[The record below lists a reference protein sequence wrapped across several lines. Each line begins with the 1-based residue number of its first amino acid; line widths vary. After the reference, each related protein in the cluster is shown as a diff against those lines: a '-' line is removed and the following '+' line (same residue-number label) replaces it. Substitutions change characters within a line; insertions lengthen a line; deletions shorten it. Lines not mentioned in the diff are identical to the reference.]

1 MLAYPS
7 ISQDPILSQFEKH
20 RWENR
25 AVPLEHIQV
34 CLFLV
39 FPRNL
44 RMLIGPFTLRG
55 ARRISKAGGDRSGHF
70 DTSTESS
77 NCQSART
84 AAKLIVSRT
93 GCWLSKVLLPTA
105 ICKRS
110 GTQKRHSA
118 CSEASS
124 AIPEQAT
131 STSPPTKAGIK
142 HQPSLLSVS
151 NKMDIQTSVQKKRYS
166 NQNITHETCEISH
179 ICAHS
184 GIKCNEYTAKDCSSL
199 RATKLFSP
207 QAGESRALAPSSIVS
222 RLAMGRLPASK
233 PCPFE
238 MQISSR

>member
-25 AVPLEHIQV
+25 TVPLEHIQV

-118 CSEASS
+118 CFEASS

-131 STSPPTKAGIK
+131 YTFPPTKAGIK
-142 HQPSLLSVS
+142 HQLSLLSVS
-151 NKMDIQTSVQKKRYS
+151 NKMDIQTSVQKRRYS
-166 NQNITHETCEISH
+166 IRISRMNH
-179 ICAHS
+179 A
-184 GIKCNEYTAKDCSSL
+184 N
-199 RATKLFSP
+199 
-207 QAGESRALAPSSIVS
+207 
-222 RLAMGRLPASK
+222 
-233 PCPFE
+233 
-238 MQISSR
+238 